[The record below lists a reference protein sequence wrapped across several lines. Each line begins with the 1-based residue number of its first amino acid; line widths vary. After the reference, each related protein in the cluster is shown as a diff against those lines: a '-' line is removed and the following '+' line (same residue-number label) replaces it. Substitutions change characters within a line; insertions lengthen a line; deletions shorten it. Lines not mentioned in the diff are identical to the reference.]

1 MKPSI
6 QITKTIPDIKN
17 VLVWLNYPWETG
29 QNRPNRVLIEQALNE
44 AGVSY
49 HIVLAKREFEAELRN
64 PSYTD
69 FLILGDHHPTEDH
82 FAEELREQV
91 YSGKG
96 IICSLFNRQNLD
108 GEVFGIKFTGYL
120 SGLDYPV
127 EIVESEIARQGTF
140 QSSGRALRI
149 LALHP
154 DENIGWIVAVA
165 KKTTT
170 KYPGIIKGQFGDG
183 KILFFAFDLGLS
195 SQNYSPFSTLLRNS
209 LSYIHN
215 LADGT
220 GFYPGQLI
228 PVEIRLKS
236 LGSAFDLS
244 ITETYP
250 LGIEIYYPS
259 TREWIADNPWM
270 INLRLEANET
280 KTIFYYVLTPDSPGT
295 YALQTE
301 VGYMDNG
308 AYNFYQSVTTDIVVE
323 KDTTAIGN
331 DIISALGGLPV
342 SGQEKSKIHNAVGYI
357 HNVQNRVINS
367 EMDIERNI
375 DDLLKAID
383 SILTVTSVDI
393 SAIRLMMDYL
403 LKTWEGRWYF

>member
-1 MKPSI
+1 
-6 QITKTIPDIKN
+6 
-17 VLVWLNYPWETG
+17 
-29 QNRPNRVLIEQALNE
+29 
-44 AGVSY
+44 
-49 HIVLAKREFEAELRN
+49 
-64 PSYTD
+64 
-69 FLILGDHHPTEDH
+69 
-82 FAEELREQV
+82 
-91 YSGKG
+91 
-96 IICSLFNRQNLD
+96 
-108 GEVFGIKFTGYL
+108 
-120 SGLDYPV
+120 
-127 EIVESEIARQGTF
+127 
-140 QSSGRALRI
+140 
-149 LALHP
+149 
-154 DENIGWIVAVA
+154 
-165 KKTTT
+165 
-170 KYPGIIKGQFGDG
+170 
-183 KILFFAFDLGLS
+183 
-195 SQNYSPFSTLLRNS
+195 LLRNS

-308 AYNFYQSVTTDIVVE
+308 ASNFYQSVTTDIVVE

-342 SGQEKSKIHNAVGYI
+342 LGQEKSKIDNAVGYI